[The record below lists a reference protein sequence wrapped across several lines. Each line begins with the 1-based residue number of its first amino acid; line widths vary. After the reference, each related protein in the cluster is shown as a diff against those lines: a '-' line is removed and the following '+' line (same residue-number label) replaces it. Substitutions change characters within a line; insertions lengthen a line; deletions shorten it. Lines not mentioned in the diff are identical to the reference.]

1 MNHAEL
7 CYMTRPLR
15 AIGRHHHISAGPSQL
30 DQGFERAGTSTRTR
44 PPYRL
49 MAESGDDPRDD
60 FSVAMPADQY
70 MRACPSIADRDHQL
84 LGMPESQNDVSP
96 VPIQRIDR
104 FVTAGLKAHRTRN
117 TADSRGS
124 NRRQKR
130 TLQPAFARFDKLR
143 HSSHPG
149 IAWHAAGDTRLP
161 VAAVSHENPF
171 QQ

>member
-7 CYMTRPLR
+7 GYMTRPLGT
-15 AIGRHHHISAGPSQL
+15 IGRHHHISAGPSQL
-30 DQGFERAGTSTRTR
+30 DQGFERTDPSTRTR
-44 PPYRL
+44 SPNRL

-70 MRACPSIADRDHQL
+70 MRTCPPIADRDHQL
-84 LGMPESQNDVSP
+84 LSMPESQNDVSP
-96 VPIQRIDR
+96 IPIQRIDR
-104 FVTAGLKAHRTRN
+104 FMTMGLEAHRTRN

-124 NRRQKR
+124 HRRQKR
-130 TLQPAFARFDKLR
+130 TLQPAFARFRKLR

-149 IAWHAAGDTRLP
+149 IAWHAAGDTRLH
-161 VAAVSHENPF
+161 VAAVSHGNPS